1 MQYCCDIEVSVEVN
15 HVVMQ
20 VVKTRSG
27 LGIFEG
33 HGVKKFEGSQLYAVG
48 QQRPESQDIFIPQWA
63 FFCHIC
69 VTRRAA

>member
-1 MQYCCDIEVSVEVN
+1 MQYCYNTEVSVEVN
-15 HVVMQ
+15 YVVIH

-27 LGIFEG
+27 FGIFEK
-33 HGVKKFEGSQLYAVG
+33 HGVKKFEGYQLYAAG

-69 VTRRAA
+69 LSRRAS